1 MWFDFITV
9 LKIQM
14 NKSEILK
21 RITLK
26 TKTAV
31 IILKTIFAQRFLS
44 LFQTR
49 IRMQP

>member
-26 TKTAV
+26 K
-31 IILKTIFAQRFLS
+31 KKKK
-44 LFQTR
+44 
-49 IRMQP
+49 P